1 MFHRLTCL
9 PLIRTHTLEVDRDTV
24 TGNKVVNQ
32 YEILEE
38 LGRGEHGKVKLGR
51 HVTTKKKVA
60 IKIVQRYPKRRR
72 LGRLGNPEDKVKK
85 EVAILKKARHP
96 NIVGLLEVIDD
107 PNRQKVYIVLEYVEN
122 GEIIW
127 RRRGLREIVHVD
139 KIRLDREKAGIDDSP
154 SFLEESRQYI
164 RTAQHLRRQRE
175 KARER
180 RQLLAAHAQEGPI
193 PAWSLEH
200 GAESDEEEGDDEED
214 ENGLTIARTSSRSI
228 ISSICDETQG
238 SPSASYSS
246 AYDPAMNA
254 AEGSAFGTYSE
265 LNAPSRSFERR
276 FSTASSSLGY
286 APSEPEWFADDDEM
300 SYVPCLTINEARN
313 AFRDSVLG
321 LEYLHYQGII
331 HRDVKPANLLLTA
344 DHRVKISDFGVSY
357 LGRPM
362 REEDEE
368 QAEADDSSEL
378 DDVRELAKTVGTPAF
393 YAPELCYT
401 GDDFL
406 DEVGDVPRI
415 TGAIDVWS
423 LGVTL
428 YGMVF
433 GRLPFLS
440 DDEYSM
446 FQTIVKKEVFIPRS
460 RLKPVEDDPGTV
472 GQWPRSPSSEKR
484 PQHELVYESIDDE
497 LYDLL
502 KRLLTKDP
510 VKRITLKEIKHHPW
524 LLYGLPNP
532 RSWVAETDP
541 NYNCMGK
548 RIEVSSEEVTSA
560 VIKVPIIK
568 RVQEKMSK
576 WSNYLTGR
584 KDKDAHKHSPSSVIP
599 SGTPNT
605 STSSLGKY
613 LWNNTSRQANARKEE
628 DWCARTSR
636 LAKENEHPAA
646 SQSVN
651 ASPKKPKDQ
660 TPYFMQDSRS
670 DPSLPQTEANTPPG
684 SLERASSNLSTAESI
699 KTVTPPTEADA
710 TLWVQQQRPATPKI
724 VETLG
729 TSSIGGLFGGA
740 SRRLARGIQT
750 GDWRSEK
757 LIASELEADSNRH
770 SEPSLALSVASAVGQ
785 LQNSH
790 PGLWGGGASTPASR
804 AQSPHPV
811 RMEHRRNRSHQISAT
826 HARTAAAEPLHFTQD
841 LLARQRRQEEATGS
855 RKERPSSSR
864 TVEKE
869 ISFEDPVQHLRYV
882 PSGPTT
888 TETCTD
894 GPGLTTSPPSAA
906 TISSSSADE
915 YNSGISHSESHP
927 SIPSVISGASSF
939 SYDDG
944 TYDGAKDKEKGSEPQ
959 AAPVPSI
966 LRTGETVKASQTVP
980 PEEGDWRYYCDN
992 EADDDSE
999 DLSDDSEEEVL
1010 VMGKKKPTPQK
1021 PAVPGSNAA

>member
-1 MFHRLTCL
+1 M
-9 PLIRTHTLEVDRDTV
+9 
-24 TGNKVVNQ
+24 TGNKLVNQ

-51 HVTTKKKVA
+51 HVTTRKKVA
-60 IKIVQRYPKRRR
+60 IKIVQRYSKRRR
-72 LGRLGNPEDKVKK
+72 LGKLGNPEDKVKK

-139 KIRLDREKAGIDDSP
+139 KIRIDREKAGVDDSP

-180 RQLLAAHAQEGPI
+180 RQALAAHAQQGPI

-200 GAESDEEEGDDEED
+200 GAESDEEEGGDEEED
-214 ENGLTIARTSSRSI
+214 NELAIARTSSRSI
-228 ISSICDETQG
+228 LGSNYDETQS
-238 SPSASYSS
+238 SPSASFSS
-246 AYDPAMNA
+246 AHDPAVNA
-254 AEGSAFGTYSE
+254 VEGSMYGPYTE
-265 LNAPSRSFERR
+265 IPPPPCTFERR
-276 FSTASSSLGY
+276 FSTASSSFGY

-300 SYVPCLTINEARN
+300 SYVPCLTIPEARY

-362 REEDEE
+362 RDEEEDQTEGTN
-368 QAEADDSSEL
+368 DTSEL
-378 DDVRELAKTVGTPAF
+378 DDVRELSKTVGTPAF

-401 GDDFL
+401 GDDFVDQL
-406 DEVGDVPRI
+406 GNVPRI

-433 GRLPFLS
+433 GRLPFVS

-446 FQTIVKKEVFIPRS
+446 FQTIVKKEVFIPRK

-472 GQWPRSPSSEKR
+472 GQWPRSPTSEKR
-484 PQHELVYESIDDE
+484 PQQELEYEQIDDE

-524 LLYGLPNP
+524 LLHGLPNP
-532 RSWVAETDP
+532 RAWVAETDP
-541 NYNCMGK
+541 NNHCMGK

-560 VIKVPIIK
+560 VSKVPIIK

-584 KDKDAHKHSPSSVIP
+584 KDKDTHKRGSSSVIP
-599 SGTPNT
+599 SDANT

-613 LWNNTSRQANARKEE
+613 LWNNTSRQPVSREEE
-628 DWCARTSR
+628 DWCARSSKI
-636 LAKENEHPAA
+636 AKESEHPL
-646 SQSVN
+646 SQSVS
-651 ASPKKPKDQ
+651 ASPIGREGQ
-660 TPYFMQDSRS
+660 TSYFMQDSRS
-670 DPSLPQTEANTPPG
+670 DPSLPQSQTNSRSD
-684 SLERASSNLSTAESI
+684 SLERAASHLSTAEST
-699 KTVTPPTEADA
+699 KTVKAPGSDTAVSWA
-710 TLWVQQQRPATPKI
+710 QQQRSGAATPTL

-740 SRRLARGIQT
+740 SRRLARGLQT

-757 LIASELEADSNRH
+757 LVTSELEADKRR
-770 SEPSLALSVASAVGQ
+770 SEPTLAISVASAVGQ
-785 LQNSH
+785 MQNNNA
-790 PGLWGGGASTPASR
+790 GLWKGATASSPSSR
-804 AQSPHPV
+804 TQSPHSAKT
-811 RMEHRRNRSHQISAT
+811 EHRRNRSQQLPMQT
-826 HARTAAAEPLHFTQD
+826 RTAAEPLHVTQE
-841 LLARQRRQEEATGS
+841 LFLRQRQQEDAPSITGHD
-855 RKERPSSSR
+855 RPSSARAAENEPSLN
-864 TVEKE
+864 
-869 ISFEDPVQHLRYV
+869 DPVQQHLGHISQLSKTAEIY
-882 PSGPTT
+882 
-888 TETCTD
+888 TD
-894 GPGLTTSPPSAA
+894 GNPLNGSAVGITTSPPSAA

-915 YNSGISHSESHP
+915 YNSGMSHSESHP

-944 TYDGAKDKEKGSEPQ
+944 SYEGGKDIEKGGGEPP
-959 AAPVPSI
+959 AAIPSI
-966 LRTGETVKASQTVP
+966 LRTGETVKPPQP
-980 PEEGDWRYYCDN
+980 GLPEEEELRYYCDN
-992 EADDDSE
+992 ENEEDDFSDDSE
-999 DLSDDSEEEVL
+999 DEGLT
-1010 VMGKKKPTPQK
+1010 MGKKKPTPSK
-1021 PAVPGSNAA
+1021 PVIPGRNAA